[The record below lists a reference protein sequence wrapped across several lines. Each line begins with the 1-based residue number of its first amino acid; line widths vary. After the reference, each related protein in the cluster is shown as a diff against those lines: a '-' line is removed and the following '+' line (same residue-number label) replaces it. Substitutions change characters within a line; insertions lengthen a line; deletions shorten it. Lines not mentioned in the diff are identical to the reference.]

1 MERDRIYLWFQTLNP
16 ITKKVQSFLE
26 IKEYPD
32 GEVEIQLGE
41 DNYFIDEVEQKQL
54 YKALKLKFEDSH
66 GRIKTINSDSNRE
79 L

>member
-66 GRIKTINSDSNRE
+66 GRIKTTNSDSDR
-79 L
+79 

>member
-1 MERDRIYLWFQTLNP
+1 MERDRIYLWFQTLTP

-54 YKALKLKFEDSH
+54 YKELKLKFE
-66 GRIKTINSDSNRE
+66 SNE
-79 L
+79 

>member
-1 MERDRIYLWFQTLNP
+1 MERDRIYLWFQTLSP

-32 GEVEIQLGE
+32 GEIEIQLVE

-66 GRIKTINSDSNRE
+66 GRIKTTNSDSDR
-79 L
+79 

>member
-54 YKALKLKFEDSH
+54 YGALKLKIE
-66 GRIKTINSDSNRE
+66 NNE
-79 L
+79 